1 MHRRYKI
8 VNLNPFLREAQKAMP
23 ATQQAQRKDASRS
36 HKGGGCRC
44 EYLLC
49 SADGIPFPYPTAKC
63 SHD

>member
-1 MHRRYKI
+1 
-8 VNLNPFLREAQKAMP
+8 MP
-23 ATQQAQRKDASRS
+23 ATQQAQRKEASRS

-63 SHD
+63 SHE